1 MPLAPFAL
9 LLTSVIIAAGLTVW
23 LLTSAGPMALMLAL
37 PLFLIATAAL
47 MYLRK

>member
-9 LLTSVIIAAGLTVW
+9 LITSVIIAAGFSIW
-23 LLTSAGPMALMLAL
+23 LITSLGPMALIIAL
-37 PLFLIATAAL
+37 PVFLIATAAL